1 MTLIRHIEEG
11 DGVDEDVVEDVD
23 DGNGRSAVEA
33 VGQALLPRDLSEH
46 IPPIVTTNIC
56 VTMFLCHC
64 NNKYLDITTFL
75 CHCNNKYL

>member
-1 MTLIRHIEEG
+1 MDDGEGNHVEPAITLLATNHRDDG
-11 DGVDEDVVEDVD
+11 DGDGD
-23 DGNGRSAVEA
+23 DGDEPNVP
-33 VGQALLPRDLSEH
+33 LPRDLSEH
-46 IPPIVTTNIC
+46 IPLIVTTNIC